1 MRRWPTVM
9 WAPALTG
16 LLAVMA
22 LASCDSDSP
31 TSSGGSGRL
40 VDTTQVQFT
49 SLEYYG
55 YAADGMVETGLEL
68 QWRIAFHST
77 ARRWL
82 RITGY
87 RLDLDGA
94 KLLER
99 TYFDPATHPSGS
111 TISGKET
118 WIPVDAQTPEGAY
131 RFRVQYQTG
140 RRSVNAVGDTIW
152 TGLGSGSLDT
162 TFQLTL

>member
-1 MRRWPTVM
+1 MRAWPTAIRVS
-9 WAPALTG
+9 ALTG

-40 VDTTQVQFT
+40 VDTTQVRFA
-49 SLEYYG
+49 SLDYHG
-55 YAADGMVETGLEL
+55 YVADGKVETGIEL

-77 ARRWL
+77 ARRRM

-87 RLDLDGA
+87 HLDRDA
-94 KLLER
+94 ATLLER
-99 TYFDPATHPSGS
+99 TFFDPAVHPSGD

-118 WIPVDAQTPEGAY
+118 WVPIDAPTPEGTY

-140 RRSVNAVGDTIW
+140 RRSVNAVGDTLW

-162 TFQLTL
+162 TFQLTP